1 MIPSVEHVE
10 LAPGLSISRVLTGL
24 WQIADL
30 ERGGQPVDVE
40 TTADAM
46 APYVDAGL
54 TTFDMADHYG
64 SAEIVAGRYA
74 SRAGNR
80 GRVQLLTKWVPK
92 PGPVTRDEVRAA
104 VGRSIDRLR
113 CDRIDL
119 LQFHAW
125 NYADPSWLDAMFFLQ
140 ELKDE
145 GAIAHL
151 GVTNFDTA
159 HLRVALA
166 SGIAVASNQV
176 CFSLIDRRPRDRMAA
191 WCAERG
197 VKLLAYGTV
206 AGGFLSERWLGA
218 PEPDWSAVDTWAQMK
233 YGRFVREAGGWEAL
247 QRLLRA
253 LDGVARRHGVSM
265 ANVAC
270 RAILDEPAVAGV
282 IIGARLGQRSHVA
295 ENLRV
300 FGFALDA
307 DDRRAIDAASD
318 GLRAIPGEP
327 GDEYRRPPYLTAA
340 GDLSHHLD
348 ALTPPYATRT
358 GADGRTLVLSG
369 TPWEAFAGYSRA
381 VRHGDRIHVSGT
393 TATHG
398 ARLIGGQD
406 AAAQMHFVI
415 DKIEGALQSLGA
427 RLDDVVRTRVFV
439 ARLADWEAVARV
451 HGERFARIQPANTL
465 VRADLVGE
473 EYLVEVEVEAVAAVA
488 RS

>member
-64 SAEIVAGRYA
+64 SAEVVAGRYA
-74 SRAGNR
+74 SRAGSR
-80 GRVQLLTKWVPK
+80 ARVQWLTKWVPK
-92 PGPVTRDEVRAA
+92 PGPVTRHEVRAA

-159 HLRVALA
+159 HLRVVLA

-176 CFSLIDRRPRDRMAA
+176 CFSLIDRRPRARMTAL
-191 WCAERG
+191 CAERG

-218 PEPDWSAVDTWAQMK
+218 AEPDWNAVGTWAQMK

-253 LDGVARRHGVSM
+253 VDGVARKHGVSM

-300 FGFALDA
+300 FGFALDV
-307 DDRRAIDAASD
+307 DDRRAIDAASE

-348 ALTPPYATRT
+348 ALTPPYETRT

-369 TPWEAFAGYSRA
+369 TPWEAFAGYSRG
-381 VRHGDRIHVSGT
+381 VRHADRIHVSGT

-398 ARLIGGQD
+398 ARLIGGHD

-427 RLDDVVRTRVFV
+427 RLEDVVRTRVFV

-473 EYLVEVEVEAVAAVA
+473 EYLVEVEVDAVVAATH
-488 RS
+488 S